1 MTLDMPKSDLMLK
14 IPFFERRRRIRRPWT
29 LIIFGVA
36 FLLLPFLNYL
46 SITNQLHISPK
57 LPEVTLKLLNPVEL
71 FLLLMPF
78 LVGIG
83 LLSVKR
89 WGWWLFLGYSAILV
103 VYNFYA
109 LVTSRSLY
117 NAGALIQTVLG
128 ISAVLYFVRRD
139 VSAPYMKMYPRG
151 WRLQHREPIAIEV
164 IVDGIRRTTADIS
177 DSGMYVIWE
186 DCYRA
191 PGEEVHVTLTVNGN
205 EYKSRAGVV
214 RVDDDGAGLAFRG
227 ASRMFKKNLKRDIA
241 RLEPTDAD

>member
-1 MTLDMPKSDLMLK
+1 MPKSDLMLK

-46 SITNQLHISPK
+46 SITNQLHISPR
-57 LPEVTLKLLNPVEL
+57 LPDVTIKLLNPVEL

-83 LLSVKR
+83 LLLVKR

-103 VYNFYA
+103 VYNIYA

-227 ASRMFKKNLKRDIA
+227 ASRIFKKNLKRDIA